1 MSQNPDMVQL
11 ENGTYALLASYKEQ
25 QLVEYQGNPLIEAL
39 PPILSYE
46 EAFDQLSF
54 FLSIMKKK
62 KTI

>member
-39 PPILSYE
+39 PLYSP
-46 EAFDQLSF
+46 
-54 FLSIMKKK
+54 MKKHL
-62 KTI
+62 INLVFS